1 MTGVQEE
8 RIRKLNDAPP
18 GKGAYVLYWMQQSQR
33 AEFNHALEYAVE
45 RANER
50 GERLLV
56 AFGLMDDYPEANQ
69 RHYRFLLEG
78 LADAGAPLE
87 QRGIRFAVQQGNPAE
102 VALGLARDAS
112 VIVCD
117 RGYLRHQKAWRG
129 KVAAEARVE
138 VVEVE
143 ADVVVPVAEAS
154 GKAEYAARTIR
165 PKINRQRDK
174 FLFELRATPVRKDS
188 LDLNVESLDWS
199 DADGLLERLK
209 VDRTVP
215 PVPLFRGGT
224 SEAKRILERFIESDL
239 PAYEEN
245 RNQPQT
251 DAVSH
256 MSKYLHFGHISPV
269 YLALQIRSAGGAPKN
284 NRDAYLEE
292 LLVRRELACNFVE
305 FTEDYDR
312 YSCLPEWAKQTL
324 KEHRGDDRPHRYT
337 REQLENAGTHD
348 DYWNAAMREM
358 RYTGYMHNYMR
369 MYWGKK
375 ILEWCNTPEYA
386 FRVALELNNKYFID
400 GRDPNS
406 YAGVA
411 WVFGKHDR
419 PWGERDVFG
428 KVRYMAATGLERKC
442 DIRGYVAKVDRLV
455 EQVRSD
461 ARG

>member
-1 MTGVQEE
+1 V
-8 RIRKLNDAPP
+8 D
-18 GKGAYVLYWMQQSQR
+18 
-33 AEFNHALEYAVE
+33 

-50 GERLLV
+50 GEPLLV
-56 AFGLMDDYPEANQ
+56 AFGLTDDYPEANQ

-78 LADAGAPLE
+78 LADAGVCLE
-87 QRGIRFAVQQGNPAE
+87 QRGIRFAVQQGDPPE
-102 VALGLARDAS
+102 VALDLGRDAS

-138 VVEVE
+138 FVEVE

-174 FLFELRATPVRKDS
+174 FLVDLRATPVRKDS
-188 LDLNVESLDWS
+188 LDVTVESLDWS
-199 DADGLLERLK
+199 YADRLLGELE
-209 VDRTVP
+209 VDRTVA
-215 PVPLFRGGT
+215 PVSLFRGGT
-224 SEAKRILERFIESDL
+224 SEAKRILQRFIESDL

-256 MSKYLHFGHISPV
+256 MSKYLHFGQISPV
-269 YLALQIRSAGGAPKN
+269 YLALKIRDARNAPEKD
-284 NRDAYLEE
+284 RDAYLEE

-312 YSCLPEWAKQTL
+312 YSCLPSWARQTL
-324 KEHRGDDRPHRYT
+324 KEHRGDERAHVYT
-337 REQLENAGTHD
+337 REQLENAKTHD
-348 DYWNAAMREM
+348 EYWNAAMREM
-358 RYTGYMHNYMR
+358 RYTDYMHNYMR

-419 PWGERDVFG
+419 PWGERAVFG
-428 KVRYMAATGLERKC
+428 KARYMAASGLERKC
-442 DIRGYVAKVDRLV
+442 DIRGYVAKVDQLV
-455 EQVRSD
+455 EQVAS
-461 ARG
+461 GE

>member
-1 MTGVQEE
+1 VKGLDVATKGVQEE
-8 RIRKLNDAPP
+8 RIHKLNNAPA

-33 AEFNHALEYAVE
+33 AEFNHALEYAVQ

-50 GERLLV
+50 GERLVV
-56 AFGLMDDYPEANQ
+56 AFGLTDDYPEANE

-78 LADAGAPLE
+78 LADTGASLQ
-87 QRGIRFAVQQGNPAE
+87 QRGIRFAVQQGDPAE
-102 VALGLARDAS
+102 VALGLGRDAS

-117 RGYLRHQKAWRG
+117 RGYLRHQKGWRR

-138 VVEVE
+138 VAEVE

-165 PKINRQRDK
+165 PKINRQRDR
-174 FLFELRATPVRKDS
+174 FLVDLPATPVQKDS
-188 LDLNVESLDWS
+188 LNLQVESLDWAH
-199 DADGLLERLK
+199 ADRVLDGLK
-209 VDRTVP
+209 VDRTVA
-215 PVPLFRGGT
+215 PVKLFRGGT
-224 SEAKRILERFIESDL
+224 SEAQRILKRFIENDL

-251 DAVSH
+251 DVVSH
-256 MSKYLHFGHISPV
+256 MSKYLHFGQISPV
-269 YLALQIRSAGGAPKN
+269 YLALKVRNARGAPEN

-312 YSCLPEWAKQTL
+312 YSCLPGWARQTL
-324 KEHRGDDRPHRYT
+324 KEHRGDERAHVYT
-337 REQLENAGTHD
+337 REQLENADTHD
-348 DYWNAAMREM
+348 EYW
-358 RYTGYMHNYMR
+358 NYMR

-375 ILEWCNTPEYA
+375 ILEWCKTPEYA

-411 WVFGKHDR
+411 WGFGKHDR
-419 PWGERDVFG
+419 PWGERPVFG
-428 KVRYMAATGLERKC
+428 KVRYMAASGLERKC

-455 EQVRSD
+455 EQVRSG
-461 ARG
+461 A

>member
-8 RIRKLNDAPP
+8 RIRKLNDVPR

-50 GERLLV
+50 GEPVLV
-56 AFGLMDDYPEANQ
+56 AFGLTDDYPEANQ

-78 LADAGAPLE
+78 LADAGASLE
-87 QRGIRFAVQQGNPAE
+87 QRGLRFAVQQGDPAA
-102 VALGLARDAS
+102 VALGLGRDAS
-112 VIVCD
+112 VVVCD
-117 RGYLRHQKAWRG
+117 RGYLRHQKAWRR

-143 ADVVVPVAEAS
+143 SDVVVPVAEAS

-174 FLFELRATPVRKDS
+174 FLVDLPATPVRKDS

-199 DADGLLERLK
+199 HADGLLERLK
-209 VDRTVP
+209 VDRSVP
-215 PVPLFRGGT
+215 PVALFRGGT
-224 SEAKRILERFIESDL
+224 SEAKRILERFIESDFS
-239 PAYEEN
+239 AYEEN

-256 MSKYLHFGHISPV
+256 MSKYLHFGQISPV
-269 YLALQIRSAGGAPKN
+269 YLVLQIRSAGGAPEH

-305 FTEDYDR
+305 FTEDYDS
-312 YSCLPEWAKQTL
+312 YSCLPEWATLTL
-324 KEHRGDDRPHRYT
+324 KEHGGDDRAHRYT
-337 REQLENAGTHD
+337 RKQLENAETHD
-348 DYWNAAMREM
+348 EYWNAAMREM

-386 FRVALELNNKYFID
+386 FRVALELNNKHFID

-419 PWGERDVFG
+419 PWGERPVFG
-428 KVRYMAATGLERKC
+428 KVRYMAASGLERKC

-455 EQVRSD
+455 KQVESG
-461 ARG
+461 A